1 MTPGHPL
8 QQSALQQSAL
18 QFADRTQYGEREYGE
33 REYDAQEYDAH
44 EYDAP
49 MTQPPPP
56 PPPPSALQP
65 HAAPSHSHGAPS
77 RSPADARAATGA
89 QRLRGGE
96 GGGTISQRLAA
107 IDSLKAEGAQASA
120 RMQTALL
127 EALEASR
134 QEVAQLEE
142 RLGERDERVAVLQT
156 DRDLLEVRDTR
167 TTLQH

>member
-1 MTPGHPL
+1 VGPTAAATPGHPLQQSAL

-18 QFADRTQYGEREYGE
+18 QFADRTQFGE
-33 REYDAQEYDAH
+33 REYDAQEYDAQEYDAH
-44 EYDAP
+44 EYSAP

-65 HAAPSHSHGAPS
+65 HAAPS
-77 RSPADARAATGA
+77 RSPADARAATGS

-107 IDSLKAEGAQASA
+107 IDSLKAEGVQASA
-120 RMQTALL
+120 RMQSA
-127 EALEASR
+127 
-134 QEVAQLEE
+134 
-142 RLGERDERVAVLQT
+142 
-156 DRDLLEVRDTR
+156 LLEVRDTR